1 MRFTHGV
8 QISLRSIVIYIPEL
22 VQDMSNF
29 TAFIFR
35 LDKFHNPDDL
45 LISLAVADGISNN
58 AILCLFCNFKLLFFV
73 LTMKSYDFEV
83 RVNLVVYIF
92 LMVGLIGR
100 WLVFLRDLK
109 NCDASLFLLAFFGI
123 FLFFLVSPIL
133 LILYQIVLIF
143 SFEIFFGRKNR
154 SKLYDLTVRG
164 YKVFF
169 SKLDITIL
177 LFKFFQ
183 LFVNLLLVV
192 SKASYFSS

>member
-1 MRFTHGV
+1 MIELYFFFTFSGFNRGVEGFGHFSHLDVLQVFSFDHSLDRMRFTHGV

-29 TAFIFR
+29 TAFIFW

-100 WLVFLRDLK
+100 
-109 NCDASLFLLAFFGI
+109 
-123 FLFFLVSPIL
+123 
-133 LILYQIVLIF
+133 
-143 SFEIFFGRKNR
+143 
-154 SKLYDLTVRG
+154 
-164 YKVFF
+164 
-169 SKLDITIL
+169 
-177 LFKFFQ
+177 
-183 LFVNLLLVV
+183 
-192 SKASYFSS
+192 